1 MNRLIGI
8 LLALTAAFLAGGAG
22 ADSTMRCDNRIA
34 SEGMAAASLLAVCG
48 EPAYRDVWGGNFPGY
63 GSVAGSEEWY
73 YNFGPNLLLRVIRLR
88 DGKIAQI
95 DADGYGFSELPHP
108 PCEPSRIVE
117 GLSKY
122 RLILQCGQ
130 PLTQQAR
137 WVSVPL
143 ERYGRDGRRR
153 YGGYYSTVFQEEW
166 IYNFGSRYLM
176 RVVRLENGRVVDVQN
191 GDRGAD

>member
-8 LLALTAAFLAGGAG
+8 LLALAAAFQAGAAG
-22 ADSTMRCDNRIA
+22 ADGTMRCDNRIA

-48 EPAYRDVWGGNFPGY
+48 EPAYRDVWSGNFPGY
-63 GSVAGSEEWY
+63 GVGGSEEWY

-122 RLILQCGQ
+122 RLVLLCGS
-130 PLTQQAR
+130 PLTQQRR
-137 WVSVPL
+137 WVNVPL
-143 ERYGRDGRRR
+143 ERYGRDGRRF
-153 YGGYYSTVFQEEW
+153 GGYYSTVFQEEW

-176 RVVRLENGRVVDVQN
+176 RVVTLENGRVVDVQN